1 MDFIAL
7 VELRAWLLKHGAFSN
22 YFITWQLWNKKQRR
36 NSPCIYLWKEVL
48 VHVGCSSSSQ
58 IKFLNFSS
66 HYCSAHKLFHFW
78 SINLK
83 SSGHGSSLVLIT
95 RLSLSLMNR
104 ALQKKKKARL
114 LLQRNVVEWK
124 EPWFLPSQMN
134 LVTEYK
140 LRVIANRSFYSLWW
154 WICTHS

>member
-83 SSGHGSSLVLIT
+83 SSGHGSSPVFIT

-104 ALQKKKKARL
+104 ALQKTKSQTLAATKCSR
-114 LLQRNVVEWK
+114 VERTMFFTFTN
-124 EPWFLPSQMN
+124 EPSPRIQTKSN
-134 LVTEYK
+134 CK
-140 LRVIANRSFYSLWW
+140 
-154 WICTHS
+154 